1 MEPLRAASLYQCLRL
16 ANYHGLGRGDT
27 PCRFT
32 VFRTLQAPSQ
42 PPICPRIEASVYEA
56 ILDTPSWLVK
66 SSRVLT
72 NGQFRPQLWMACRTA
87 QRPQPSLRGR

>member
-1 MEPLRAASLYQCLRL
+1 MEPLRADSLYQCLRL

-42 PPICPRIEASVYEA
+42 PLVCPRIEGSVYEA

-72 NGQFRPQLWMACRTA
+72 NGQFRPQLWLACCMA
-87 QRPQPSLRGR
+87 QPPQPSLGGR